1 MELIIFIGYYMY
13 SFSLVTWIKFMT
25 SSNVNEYK
33 FQVMFLAIRI
43 HNVLSLEVIEF
54 FGLRSVSIILVS
66 MLRYHSLAHCW
77 LPWIQNCVTLET
89 TVVINNELSYCC
101 H

>member
-33 FQVMFLAIRI
+33 FQVYTMYSVWKLLNFLVY
-43 HNVLSLEVIEF
+43 VL
-54 FGLRSVSIILVS
+54 
-66 MLRYHSLAHCW
+66 
-77 LPWIQNCVTLET
+77 
-89 TVVINNELSYCC
+89 
-101 H
+101 